1 MAHNGHPLQAAPSTR
16 KLSQGAVLLLF
27 LLLGSWFSAARASAY
42 VFWTNCP
49 TCRTPTIVR
58 ANQNGSDVWPG
69 FVYPHHTTIAE
80 GLAIS
85 GDSLYWSWE
94 SPNYYQ
100 PFSPVVQD
108 GVGKASLE
116 GYGGEQFTFIGDS
129 TPSYYPTGLAIA
141 GKYLY
146 TGYGNPGPMWST
158 KLDGPAPWHVSSAS
172 ADASG
177 VATSGGYIYWADDA
191 TDKIVRAKLNGSG
204 GITETKN
211 SFITGAHHPFGIA
224 LGGGYVY
231 WANEATNSIGRA
243 KLDGKSVE
251 QKFITGAHRPRGVA
265 VDGEYIYWANY
276 DGSSIGR
283 AQLDGKEVKQKFIGG
298 QSHPEW
304 VAVGGPPANTV
315 APKISG
321 IPQQGEKLT
330 EQHGSWLNGVSSYTY
345 QWELCDSKGSYC
357 VEIAGATHQT
367 YTPSSADVGHRIV
380 VEESAQNADGSSE
393 PVSSA
398 ASAVVLPPPPANTV
412 APSISG
418 IATQGQTLTGQH
430 GSWSNDPTSFD
441 YQWEDCDASG
451 AACHPSPNE
460 YTTGETYPL
469 LLADAGH
476 TIRLKVWAVG
486 AGGTSAPAV
495 STATKVVLPLPPV
508 NTVAPSIDGDL
519 TQGQTLTDVAGS
531 WTNEPSSYTY
541 QWKACNPATLICTVV
556 GSERTLL
563 LGEAEVGDTI
573 AVEESAVNTGDS
585 GVPASSPTTA
595 VVQGLPG
602 TGNVMAMA
610 PLSSIAPV
618 ISGQIALGEAVG
630 ASTGAWQGTPT
641 LSYTYQW
648 LLCRFS
654 SCTDIADAT
663 NSTYMVPLF
672 PLSDGGDTLE
682 VAVTATNALGEST
695 AESSDGTAVPIVT
708 PPVHPIEG
716 GGGSGGRGLPM

>member
-1 MAHNGHPLQAAPSTR
+1 MAHIGHPLQAAPSTR
-16 KLSQGAVLLLF
+16 KLSLGAVLLLF
-27 LLLGSWFSAARASAY
+27 LLLGSWFSAARAGAY

-58 ANQNGSDVWPG
+58 ADQNGSDVWEG
-69 FVYPHHTTIAE
+69 FKYPHHTTIAE

-94 SPNYYQ
+94 SPNYSSA
-100 PFSPVVQD
+100 FSPVVQD
-108 GVGKASLE
+108 GIGKASLE
-116 GYGGEQFTFIGDS
+116 GYGGEHFTFIGDS
-129 TPSYYPTGLAIA
+129 TPPYYPTGLAVA

-146 TGYGNPGPMWST
+146 TGYGNPGPLWST
-158 KLDGPAPWHVSSAS
+158 KTDGPAPWHVPSAS

-177 VATSGGYIYWADDA
+177 VATGGGYIYWADDA
-191 TDKIVRAKLNGSG
+191 TNKIVRAKLNGSG

-224 LGGGYVY
+224 LGGGYIY
-231 WANEATNSIGRA
+231 WANEATNSIARA
-243 KLDGKSVE
+243 KLDGKDVE
-251 QKFITGAHRPRGVA
+251 QKFITGAHCPRGVA
-265 VDGEYIYWANY
+265 TDGKYVYWANY
-276 DGSSIGR
+276 DGSSIAR
-283 AQLDGKEVKQKFIGG
+283 AELDGKEVKQKFIGG

-304 VAVGGPPANTV
+304 VAVGGPPANMT

-321 IPQQGEKLT
+321 TAQQGERLS

-345 QWELCDSKGSYC
+345 QWERCDGKGSYC
-357 VEIAGATHQT
+357 VEISGATNQT

-398 ASAVVLPPPPANTV
+398 ASAVVLPPPPANTG

-418 IATQGQTLTGQH
+418 VTTQGQTLTAQH
-430 GSWSNDPTSFD
+430 GSWSNDPTSFE
-441 YQWEDCDASG
+441 YEWEDCDALG
-451 AACHPSPNE
+451 GDCHPSAGE
-460 YTTGETYPL
+460 YIWAESYAL
-469 LLADAGH
+469 VLADAGS
-476 TIRLKVWAVG
+476 TIRVKMWAVG
-486 AGGTSAPAV
+486 AGGTSAPAF
-495 STATKVVLPLPPV
+495 SAPTRVVLPLPPA
-508 NTVAPSIDGDL
+508 NSVAPSIAGDL

-531 WTNEPSSYTY
+531 WSNDPTSYTY
-541 QWKACNPATLICTVV
+541 QWKACNPVTLVCTVV
-556 GSERTLL
+556 GSESTLL

-573 AVEESAVNTGDS
+573 AVEESATNAGGTG
-585 GVPASSPTTA
+585 GPASSPTTA
-595 VVQGLPG
+595 AVQGLLG
-602 TGNVMAMA
+602 VGNVTPTA
-610 PLSSIAPV
+610 PLDSIAPV
-618 ISGQIALGEAVG
+618 ISGQIALSQTVS

-663 NSTYMVPLF
+663 NSTYTVALF

-682 VAVTATNALGEST
+682 VAVTATNAYGEAT
-695 AESSDGTAVPIVT
+695 ADSSDGTAVPIET
-708 PPVHPIEG
+708 PTPHPT
-716 GGGSGGRGLPM
+716 GGGSLPM